1 MDRSRVEA
9 IECYTSFV
17 EALRILL
24 LSIFAAIAY
33 GVVHDQVTARVCV
46 EYFTVGHPPVFHTQ
60 SPTLLGLGWGVLA
73 TWWVGLLL
81 GVPLS
86 LCARVGAAPP
96 LGARDLLKA
105 IGILLLTMA
114 ALALVAGVS
123 GYGAAKAGWLVPP
136 SGASERLPESRHAV
150 FVADLCAHVA
160 SYAASLVGG
169 LGLCTWAV
177 IRRRRIASS
186 PRHFTPA

>member
-1 MDRSRVEA
+1 
-9 IECYTSFV
+9 V

-24 LSIFAAIAY
+24 LCLFAAIAY

-60 SPTLLGLGWGVLA
+60 SPTFLGLGWGILA
-73 TWWVGLLL
+73 TWWVGVLL
-81 GVPLS
+81 GLPLS
-86 LCARVGAAPP
+86 LCARAGTAPP

-105 IGILLLTMA
+105 IGILLIAMA
-114 ALALVAGVS
+114 ALALVAGVV

-136 SGASERLPESRHAV
+136 PGASERVPAHRHAV
-150 FVADLCAHVA
+150 YIADLCAHVA
-160 SYAASLVGG
+160 SYAAGLIGG
-169 LGLCTWAV
+169 LGLCTWVV

-186 PRHFTPA
+186 PTASK